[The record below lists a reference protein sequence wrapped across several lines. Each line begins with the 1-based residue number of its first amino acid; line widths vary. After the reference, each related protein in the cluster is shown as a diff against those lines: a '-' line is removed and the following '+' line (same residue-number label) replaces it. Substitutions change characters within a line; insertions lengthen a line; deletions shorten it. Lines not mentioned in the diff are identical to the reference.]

1 MRAADV
7 RYGRM
12 RKIIDGHG
20 RVWHDAAAA
29 SVAVEDN
36 GGVALRRR
44 RSGAMEVRFR
54 PNSVKPMAVLR
65 VVKMLE
71 RCERV
76 VLVPGFANR
85 DEQLISHCA
94 AAIERLTQLTNEA
107 QTSRARDFSSRRHWR
122 EAAAADLA
130 FGPVHQAWC
139 AARGRRS
146 HHLLEA
152 VRDASGGRYL
162 AIFPREAATK
172 LVMAAVGNCYSL
184 YGKGWKSIAVGGL
197 FEEMP
202 DFEYACWA
210 AQAYREAFRTAQPV
224 FEDVA
229 ATVRLRHAGLLRL
242 QYRRAILPLGSGEQP
257 TLLLGATLQQSVRRL
272 SLGADDELCD
282 VLQ

>member
-1 MRAADV
+1 
-7 RYGRM
+7 M

-20 RVWHDAAAA
+20 RVWHDTAAA
-29 SVAVEDN
+29 SVAVEEN

-71 RCERV
+71 TCERV

-107 QTSRARDFSSRRHWR
+107 QSSRARDFYSRRHWPG
-122 EAAAADLA
+122 AAAADVA
-130 FGPVHQAWC
+130 FGPLHETWC

-146 HHLLEA
+146 CHLLEA
-152 VRDASGGRYL
+152 VRDGSSGRYL
-162 AIFPREAATK
+162 EVIPREGATK
-172 LVMAAVGNCYSL
+172 LVMAAVGNGYSL
-184 YGKGWKSIAVGGL
+184 YGEGWKSVAVGGL
-197 FEEMP
+197 FEDMP
-202 DFEYACWA
+202 DFDYACWA

-229 ATVRLRHAGLLRL
+229 ATVRLRHAGPLRL
-242 QYRRAILPLGSGEQP
+242 EYRRVILPIGNGEQP
-257 TLLLGATLQQSVRRL
+257 TLLLGATLQQSVRPL
-272 SLGADDELCD
+272 ALGADDEVRD

>member
-1 MRAADV
+1 
-7 RYGRM
+7 M

-20 RVWHDAAAA
+20 RVWHDAAPA
-29 SVAVEDN
+29 SVAVEDS
-36 GGVALRRR
+36 GGVALRQR

-71 RCERV
+71 TCERV

-85 DEQLISHCA
+85 EEQLISHCA
-94 AAIERLTQLTNEA
+94 AAIERLTQVTNEA
-107 QTSRARDFSSRRHWR
+107 QSARARDFYSRRHWR
-122 EAAAADLA
+122 AAAAADVV
-130 FGPVHQAWC
+130 FGPVHDAWC
-139 AARGRRS
+139 AARGRRNRD
-146 HHLLEA
+146 LLDA
-152 VRDASGGRYL
+152 VRDASAGRYL
-162 AIFPREAATK
+162 EVVPREGATK
-172 LVMAAVGNCYSL
+172 LVMAAVGDGYSL
-184 YGKGWKSIAVGGL
+184 YGNGWKSVAVGGL
-197 FEEMP
+197 FEDMP

-242 QYRRAILPLGSGEQP
+242 QYRRVILPIGSGEQP

-272 SLGADDELCD
+272 SLGAYNELRD
-282 VLQ
+282 ILQ

>member
-1 MRAADV
+1 
-7 RYGRM
+7 M
-12 RKIIDGHG
+12 RKIIDGSG
-20 RVWHDAAAA
+20 RVWHDTGGA
-29 SVAVEDN
+29 SVAVEDS

-71 RCERV
+71 TCERV

-94 AAIERLTQLTNEA
+94 AAIERLTQVTNEA
-107 QTSRARDFSSRRHWR
+107 QSARARDFYSRRHWR
-122 EAAAADLA
+122 GAAAADVA
-130 FGPVHQAWC
+130 FGPVHDAWC
-139 AARGRRS
+139 AARGRRNRD
-146 HHLLEA
+146 LLDA
-152 VRDASGGRYL
+152 VRDASAGRYL
-162 AIFPREAATK
+162 EVVPREGATK
-172 LVMAAVGNCYSL
+172 LVMAAVGDGYSL
-184 YGKGWKSIAVGGL
+184 YGNGWKSVAVGGL
-197 FEEMP
+197 FEDMP

-242 QYRRAILPLGSGEQP
+242 QYRRAILPIGSGEQP

-272 SLGADDELCD
+272 SLGADDELRD
-282 VLQ
+282 ILQ

>member
-1 MRAADV
+1 
-7 RYGRM
+7 M

-20 RVWHDAAAA
+20 RVRHDTAAAG
-29 SVAVEDN
+29 VAVEDN

-54 PNSVKPMAVLR
+54 PNAVKPMAVLR

-71 RCERV
+71 TCERV

-85 DEQLISHCA
+85 NEQLISHRA
-94 AAIERLTQLTNEA
+94 AAIERLTQVTNEA
-107 QTSRARDFSSRRHWR
+107 QSARARDFYSRRHWR
-122 EAAAADLA
+122 GAAAADVV
-130 FGPVHQAWC
+130 FGPVHDAWC
-139 AARGRRS
+139 AARGKRNRD
-146 HHLLEA
+146 LLDA
-152 VRDASGGRYL
+152 VRDASSGRYL
-162 AIFPREAATK
+162 EVAPREGATK
-172 LVMAAVGNCYSL
+172 LVMAAVGNGYSL
-184 YGKGWKSIAVGGL
+184 YGKGWKSVAVGGL
-197 FEEMP
+197 FEDMP

-210 AQAYREAFRTAQPV
+210 AQAYREAFRTSEPV

-242 QYRRAILPLGSGEQP
+242 QYRRVILPIGSGEQP

-272 SLGADDELCD
+272 SLAADGEFCN

>member
-1 MRAADV
+1 
-7 RYGRM
+7 M

-20 RVWHDAAAA
+20 RVWQETAAT
-29 SVAVEDN
+29 SVAVEEN

-44 RSGAMEVRFR
+44 RSGAIEVRFK
-54 PNSVKPMAVLR
+54 PNSVKPMALLR

-85 DEQLISHCA
+85 DEQLISHRA
-94 AAIERLTQLTNEA
+94 AAIERLTQVMNEA
-107 QTSRARDFSSRRHWR
+107 QSSRARDFYSRRHWR
-122 EAAAADLA
+122 GAAAADGA
-130 FGPVHQAWC
+130 FGPVHKAWC
-139 AARGRRS
+139 AAGGRCNRD
-146 HHLLEA
+146 LREA

-162 AIFPREAATK
+162 EVFPREGATK
-172 LVMAAVGNCYSL
+172 LVMAAVGNGYSL
-184 YGKGWKSIAVGGL
+184 YGNGWKSVAVGGR
-197 FEEMP
+197 FEDMP

-229 ATVRLRHAGLLRL
+229 ATVRLRHAGPLRL
-242 QYRRAILPLGSGEQP
+242 EYRRVILPIGNGDQP
-257 TLLLGATLQQSVRRL
+257 TLLLGATLQQRVRRL
-272 SLGADDELCD
+272 LGADDELRD